1 MIHSSLF
8 MKIKQLKLVIVLL
21 IDWFV
26 VIQWPLSLDVLMETN
41 FKDSSIQAIVS
52 KGFMLSNTFEL
63 TWLSNLVNKWEL
75 CTACAL
81 HCCLHNFAGT
91 TFTPLL
97 KDKMFFYMSCIKTV
111 LLREMK
117 ANAVCF

>member
-1 MIHSSLF
+1 MLKIVVFNIFFLIPCLYCMQVIQKKVRIEYMIHSSLF

-63 TWLSNLVNKWEL
+63 T
-75 CTACAL
+75 
-81 HCCLHNFAGT
+81 
-91 TFTPLL
+91 
-97 KDKMFFYMSCIKTV
+97 
-111 LLREMK
+111 
-117 ANAVCF
+117 

>member
-26 VIQWPLSLDVLMETN
+26 VMQWPLSLDVLMETN

-63 TWLSNLVNKWEL
+63 T
-75 CTACAL
+75 
-81 HCCLHNFAGT
+81 
-91 TFTPLL
+91 
-97 KDKMFFYMSCIKTV
+97 
-111 LLREMK
+111 
-117 ANAVCF
+117 